1 MKKMADTKYFAEG
14 CDVAVR
20 RFQSMP
26 EERAKEYLIR
36 LIKENPT
43 VGIEIL
49 AEKGD
54 EG

>member
-1 MKKMADTKYFAEG
+1 
-14 CDVAVR
+14 
-20 RFQSMP
+20 MP